1 MKAKWNEPTLLVD
14 DHHGIYM
21 GKIAYEILNERYKKQ
36 ISKVASKE
44 DIETLMNVEDE
55 WHHDVCDRI
64 LANFTF
70 TTETGQKFCLAY
82 AEGGIWA
89 IPNCFR
95 GKKLE
100 EFFGN

>member
-1 MKAKWNEPTLLVD
+1 MKAKWNSPTLLVD

-21 GKIAYEILNERYKKQ
+21 GKLAWEYLSERHKQQAKKHL
-36 ISKVASKE
+36 SPAT
-44 DIETLMNVEDE
+44 IESIQNTEDE
-55 WHHDVCDRI
+55 WYYESCDRLCRI
-64 LANFTF
+64 EFRTKTGGKFT
-70 TTETGQKFCLAY
+70 LAY

-100 EFFGN
+100 EFFGY